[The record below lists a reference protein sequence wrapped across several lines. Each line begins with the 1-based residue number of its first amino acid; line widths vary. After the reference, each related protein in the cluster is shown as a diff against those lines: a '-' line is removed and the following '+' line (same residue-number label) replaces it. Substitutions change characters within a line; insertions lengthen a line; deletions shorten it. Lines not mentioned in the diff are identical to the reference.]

1 MLARAAHY
9 APKNAKY
16 HAYYGKALSEDQKQR
31 HKAETELQ
39 TALRL
44 DPDNPTFRLMLAEFF
59 VKMNLIKRA
68 EGELTRLLAKFPS
81 NRGARD
87 LLESLKAKT

>member
-1 MLARAAHY
+1 M
-9 APKNAKY
+9 
-16 HAYYGKALSEDQKQR
+16 
-31 HKAETELQ
+31 Q

-59 VKMNLIKRA
+59 IKHNLVKRA

-81 NRGARD
+81 NREAQN
-87 LLESLKAKT
+87 LLQSLKAKA